1 MDKIILN
8 RLSFY
13 GYHGLFQEEKQLGQ
27 RFLVDATLNVNLKKA
42 GKKDDMQQSID
53 YGAAFTLI
61 EQIVTGDSKN
71 LIEAVAEEIAATLLN
86 HFPSLQS
93 CVIKV
98 TKPDPPISGQ
108 YESVAVE
115 INRSRS
121 DL

>member
-71 LIEAVAEEIAATLLN
+71 LIEAVAEEIAASLLN
-86 HFPSLQS
+86 HFPSLHS

-98 TKPDPPISGQ
+98 TKPNPPISGQ

>member
-1 MDKIILN
+1 MLN
-8 RLSFY
+8 ELSFY
-13 GYHGLFQEEKQLGQ
+13 VYDGMFQAETQSIQ
-27 RFLVDATLNVNLKKA
+27 RFLVDATLNVSLNPA
-42 GKKDDMQQSID
+42 GKTHEMQQAID
-53 YGAAFTLI
+53 YGAAFTLT
-61 EQIVTGDSKN
+61 EQVVTGDPKN

-98 TKPDPPISGQ
+98 TKPNPPISGQ

-121 DL
+121 DF